1 MSFYNLKEL
10 NIKLID
16 FSILLSP
23 LGVVKKIVT
32 NGDKHLFEIN
42 FHNSL
47 NLYEGE
53 FEINKKKNLIKKTPI
68 KIFFEEKLGYII
80 NSSIGIIELPDKIDI
95 NDDCFADLKDKDSK
109 TISKF
114 LRKNIPKNSQNI
126 LRNGLK
132 LKGKKITDPEKIN
145 ILNFE
150 GFHMVSL

>member
-47 NLYEGE
+47 NLYEGD
-53 FEINKKKNLIKKTPI
+53 FEINKKK
-68 KIFFEEKLGYII
+68 KL
-80 NSSIGIIELPDKIDI
+80 N
-95 NDDCFADLKDKDSK
+95 
-109 TISKF
+109 
-114 LRKNIPKNSQNI
+114 
-126 LRNGLK
+126 
-132 LKGKKITDPEKIN
+132 
-145 ILNFE
+145 
-150 GFHMVSL
+150 